1 MISMQIEKY
10 NKPAEL
16 RLIQACREGDDT
28 IFSME
33 RPEKGSADNTIR
45 AGLIRALL
53 LGTGDCTPRPAGCG
67 LKVHGSP
74 ESWIFRARP
83 CRCRWCC
90 AIAPFPLST

>member
-53 LGTGDCTPRPAGCG
+53 LGTGDCTPPGPRAADFWRMDHRKAG
-67 LKVHGSP
+67 S
-74 ESWIFRARP
+74 
-83 CRCRWCC
+83 
-90 AIAPFPLST
+90 